1 MATPK
6 LDKAVSAL
14 GTRMADESHSIFGK
28 TFLIQYITR
37 AIDTLFT
44 QVVAETK
51 GQAIQDLFPEL
62 LKVKAGLKIET
73 SIISLTDISSDCYR
87 IMSGTTSKN
96 ELIRIWDAGI
106 YSKVKSEKK
115 PFHYPTKD
123 KPAIFNIDDKMY
135 ILPTDYKGTF
145 ELVYLVNPT
154 ANKLGERDNDI
165 PLSDKW
171 TVKIVDLAEQLL
183 RKDLQQEA

>member
-6 LDKAVSAL
+6 LNNAISAL
-14 GTRMADESHSIFGK
+14 GVRMADESHSTFGK

-62 LKVKAGLKIET
+62 LKVKSNLEITT
-73 SIISLTDISSDCYR
+73 SIIPLTDISSDCYR

-96 ELIRIWDAGI
+96 ELIRIWNAEI
-106 YSKVKSEKK
+106 YSKVKAEKK

-154 ANKLGERDNDI
+154 ANELVIESVDI
-165 PLSDKW
+165 PLSNKW
-171 TVKIVDLAEQLL
+171 IVKIVDLAEQLL